1 MSGSVGAQWAPATL
15 WLGGGGGWIR
25 ARLELVGGFY
35 ALAELF
41 DDPVVGVALDDMLGS
56 GINVLGCDCVTR
68 RACTYRVVLVEVD
81 RKSLNASEVGALAD
95 PFRQRQDDGEVEVD
109 LPEAFIHLPEDSL
122 VLCAGGVAVVFFG
135 QRSLAR
141 GLRSLIREGSTYECV
156 AAAARR
162 ASSSRVRS
170 VMTCRSATNCVSMGL
185 SAARKA
191 SKAVSQV
198 ARRILSIAISRSP
211 VILGGLPRS
220 RQAKPF
226 PERPE

>member
-81 RKSLNASEVGALAD
+81 RKSLNAGEVGALAD

-141 GLRSLIREGSTYECV
+141 GLRSLMGRVDYDCV

-170 VMTCRSATNCVSMGL
+170 VMRPRSATNCVSMGL

-191 SKAVSQV
+191 SNAVSQV